1 MAGMLEGKHVTLR
14 RVEPRDH
21 EVIQR
26 WQNEPTV
33 FRWMDYVRPFSLAD
47 IKESEERAAQEGHP
61 FIIEVEG
68 RAMGRIGLN
77 NFRPR
82 DRMASLYV
90 FLGERESWG
99 KGYGRDALMALLI
112 FAFDAQNLRQ
122 VELWTLADNERAIRM
137 YKGCGFVEDGRLRDR
152 SWIEGNY
159 VDHLVMSITAEEF
172 ARARADYG
180 L

>member
-1 MAGMLEGKHVTLR
+1 MAGMLEGKRVTLR
-14 RVEPRDH
+14 RVEPGDYETIR
-21 EVIQR
+21 R

-47 IKESEERAAQEGHP
+47 IKESEERATQEGHP

-90 FLGERESWG
+90 FLGER
-99 KGYGRDALMALLI
+99 
-112 FAFDAQNLRQ
+112 
-122 VELWTLADNERAIRM
+122 
-137 YKGCGFVEDGRLRDR
+137 GCHAR
-152 SWIEGNY
+152 SH
-159 VDHLVMSITAEEF
+159 DCD
-172 ARARADYG
+172 RARRRSSRTAA
-180 L
+180 